1 MSTNGA
7 TLPAGGPLELP
18 PYSLEVQTLDLGPG
32 VKAVGLELIGTED
45 REPVTGPDAAEMW
58 SAIVPALVVDQP
70 CVLDFFS
77 HLDRVAE
84 FCSAHDIPTREAA
97 PRCLVVPQP
106 PADQLRELFA
116 RFAAETFGL
125 RVGSTAQAP
134 DSELEGDLSKRGLDA
149 YQDAYGRYNFCAI
162 CEPSD
167 GWLTLLSDT
176 LWSSEVIRRVRPAL
190 QPFDVYI
197 SRPQ

>member
-1 MSTNGA
+1 MSANGA
-7 TLPAGGPLELP
+7 TVTSGGPLELP

-32 VKAVGLELIGTED
+32 IKALGLELIGTED

-58 SAIVPALVVDQP
+58 SAIVPALTANEP

-77 HLDRVAE
+77 HIDRVAE
-84 FCSAHDIPTREAA
+84 FCAVHDIATREGAA
-97 PRCLVVPQP
+97 RCLVVYQP

-125 RVGSTAQAP
+125 RVGLTAQAP
-134 DSELEGDLSKRGLDA
+134 DPELEGDLSKRGLDA
-149 YQDAYGRYNFCAI
+149 YQGAYGRYNFCGI
-162 CEPSD
+162 CEPND

-190 QPFDVYI
+190 APFDVYI